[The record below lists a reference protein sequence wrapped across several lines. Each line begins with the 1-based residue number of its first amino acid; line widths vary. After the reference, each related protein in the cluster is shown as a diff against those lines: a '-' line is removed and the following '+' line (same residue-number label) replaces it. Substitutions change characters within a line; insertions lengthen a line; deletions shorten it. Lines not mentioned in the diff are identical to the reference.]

1 MRFTFLTILLAVVIA
16 GTLTGCAS
24 DHDLKRDGYNWAG
37 GGGFIDDEI
46 RPGLYSIKAYSNAS
60 IIPSLEKDG
69 AARTFLKRAHALCGT
84 GGFFVINKNLGTYS
98 ASVHV
103 TFVAGHVLCAN
114 SSLTVEE
121 ARKILYLN

>member
-1 MRFTFLTILLAVVIA
+1 MLPAVVIA

-24 DHDLKRDGYNWAG
+24 DHDLKRNGYNLA

-46 RPGLYSIKAYSNAS
+46 RPGLYSIKGYSNTS
-60 IIPSLEKDG
+60 IFPSLERDG
-69 AARTFLKRAHALCGT
+69 AAKTFFKRADALCGIGT
-84 GGFFVINKNLGTYS
+84 YTVVDHNLGTYS

-103 TFVAGHVLCAN
+103 TFMAGHVLCAN

-121 ARKILYLN
+121 ARKVLSLD

>member
-1 MRFTFLTILLAVVIA
+1 MRFTFLTTLLAVVIA

-24 DHDLKRDGYNWAG
+24 DHDLKRNGYNLA

-46 RPGLYSIKAYSNAS
+46 QPGLYLIKGYNNAS
-60 IIPSLEKDG
+60 IFPSLEKDG
-69 AARTFLKRAHALCGT
+69 AARTFLKRADALCGIGAYT
-84 GGFFVINKNLGTYS
+84 IINKNLGTYS
-98 ASVHV
+98 ASVRV